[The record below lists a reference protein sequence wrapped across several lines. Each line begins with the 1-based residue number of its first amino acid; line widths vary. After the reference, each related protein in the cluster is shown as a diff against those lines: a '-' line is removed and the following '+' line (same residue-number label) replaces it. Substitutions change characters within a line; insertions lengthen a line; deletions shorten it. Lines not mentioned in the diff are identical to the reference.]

1 MVAKRSRWRLTD
13 VESRLPDLQSPDEE
27 ARGEAVR
34 ALCPCHAGW
43 EAVEAH
49 VGEVL
54 RMLRDPSRT
63 VRAHA
68 LHVFED
74 AARMCSTAD
83 LSYYKEEGEERI
95 GEKRAARFRSVEQR
109 LEARRDS
116 RRRRRRRRRGGA

>member
-1 MVAKRSRWRLTD
+1 MVKKRERWAVPEVERL
-13 VESRLPDLQSPDEE
+13 LPDLQSSDEE

-43 EAVEAH
+43 EAFEAH

-54 RMLRDPSRT
+54 RMLRDPSRA

-74 AARMCSTAD
+74 ASRMCSAAD
-83 LSYYKEEGEERI
+83 LGYYKEEGEERI

-116 RRRRRRRRRGGA
+116 RNRRRKHRQGGA